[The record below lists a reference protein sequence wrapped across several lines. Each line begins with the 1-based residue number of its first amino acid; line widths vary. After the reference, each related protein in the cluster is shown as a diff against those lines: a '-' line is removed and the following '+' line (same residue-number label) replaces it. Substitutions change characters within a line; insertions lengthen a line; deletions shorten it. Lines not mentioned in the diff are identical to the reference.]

1 MSDSDIECEESDAKV
16 MVDWEKEESMS
27 KLRVGELLGKWTN
40 AIDTVGGEDL
50 DSDATSSG
58 YSSSGSASTRSLV
71 DD

>member
-1 MSDSDIECEESDAKV
+1 MSDSDIECEESDVKV
-16 MVDWEKEESMS
+16 LVDWEKEEEMS

-40 AIDTVGGEDL
+40 ATDTVGGEEL

-58 YSSSGSASTRSLV
+58 YDSSSSSGTRSLV